1 MVIMMLNSDI
11 ALWATKQRDLLKEA
25 RCGGGTSYFVRVNGM
40 KYYFM
45 WKNDKGEFQLEF
57 YLKPYVWGH
66 TVSVAL
72 GLPNSFNGRRDIVF
86 NKEKYLNDC
95 YTKFLKELNKCFG
108 RV

>member
-1 MVIMMLNSDI
+1 MVMMLNSDI

-25 RCGGGTSYFVRVNGM
+25 RCCGGTSYFVRVNGM

-66 TVSVAL
+66 TVSVGL

-86 NKEKYLNDC
+86 NKEKYLSDC
-95 YTKFLKELNKCFG
+95 YTKFLKELKKCFE